1 MKPSYATLKAAVLA
15 STTQAAE
22 LASQAPHP
30 ASINK
35 SALRISLALLE
46 CSLAFMGRL
55 PISSGKHRG
64 KFVEPGAQRLAEQLS
79 LHTIFDQ
86 PDVFTDNDVAKHELS
101 LKRGV
106 VFFQSSSGHQGGHI
120 DLIEPG
126 NAALLCSQHGYF
138 NCKEIWFWPL
148 A

>member
-15 STTQAAE
+15 SSAQATE
-22 LASQAPHP
+22 LASQATHP

-35 SALRISLALLE
+35 SAVRISLALLD

-55 PISSGKHRG
+55 PISTGKHRG
-64 KFVEPGAQRLAEQLS
+64 KYAEPGARRLAEQLS
-79 LHTIFDQ
+79 LHTIFDL
-86 PDVFTDNDVAKHELS
+86 PEVFTDGDVAKHELS

-106 VFFQSSSGHQGGHI
+106 VFFQASSSYEGGHI